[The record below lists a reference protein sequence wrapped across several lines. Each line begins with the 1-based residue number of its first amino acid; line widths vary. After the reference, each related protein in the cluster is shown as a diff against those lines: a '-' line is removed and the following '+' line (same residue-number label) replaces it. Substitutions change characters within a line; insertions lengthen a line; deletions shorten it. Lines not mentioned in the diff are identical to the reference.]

1 MDMRGI
7 RKDNVVRWL
16 TKHGG
21 KMLDLIPDRSGG
33 PDWDGF
39 RYLVGRASPAPP
51 VRVRDINVDAQATCE
66 RETQ

>member
-21 KMLDLIPDRSGG
+21 KVLDFIPDRSGG
-33 PDWDGF
+33 PEWEGF
-39 RYLVGRASPAPP
+39 RYLVSRAPASAAEAPSKP
-51 VRVRDINVDAQATCE
+51 NAD
-66 RETQ
+66 